1 MMSKSRYPTQKDL
14 ARLSAY
20 MDGELSA
27 REREQME
34 LLLEKEPGLRQYL
47 RELQMT
53 RTLVSSLPEVKPPH
67 SFTLTPE
74 MAGVR
79 ERRRAYPALQLA
91 TAFAAIAFLIT
102 VGFDAL
108 LSGSFALGPM
118 APAYREAAEP
128 AVSELQE
135 LQGRALENAVEGDA
149 ELPME
154 APAAAPEQEGVF
166 ADELRDAIASPVAT
180 MLPPDAL
187 AEKAAGAEIAESES
201 MEEVAPAEEPAAAP
215 EAELEVGGAAAEDE
229 EIPEES
235 EPPPISTAEPA
246 IVSPIE
252 PTTEQ
257 FFDRPAQA
265 APRIPAIRIVEIGF
279 GVLLILLIGLTVQY
293 RKR

>member
-1 MMSKSRYPTQKDL
+1 MSESRYPSKKDI

-20 MDGELSA
+20 VDGELSA
-27 REREQME
+27 REREQVE
-34 LLLEKEPGLRQYL
+34 LLLEKEPGFRQYL

-108 LSGSFALGPM
+108 LSGSFALGAM

-135 LQGRALENAVEGDA
+135 LQSRAMENAVEGDA

-154 APAAAPEQEGVF
+154 APAMAPEQEGFF
-166 ADELRDAIASPVAT
+166 ADELSESMAT
-180 MLPPDAL
+180 PAATTLPPDAL

-201 MEEVAPAEEPAAAP
+201 MEEAAPAEELPVAP
-215 EAELEVGGAAAEDE
+215 EAELDLGDVRTEDE
-229 EIPEES
+229 ELPEEL
-235 EPPPISTAEPA
+235 ETTAVPTEEPA
-246 IVSPIE
+246 IISPLE
-252 PTTEQ
+252 PETEQ
-257 FFDRPAQA
+257 FFDRPVEA
-265 APRIPAIRIVEIGF
+265 APRIPSIRIVEIAL
-279 GVLLILLIGLTVQY
+279 GVILIVLIGLTLQY

>member
-1 MMSKSRYPTQKDL
+1 
-14 ARLSAY
+14 
-20 MDGELSA
+20 
-27 REREQME
+27 
-34 LLLEKEPGLRQYL
+34 LLLEREPGFQQYL

-53 RTLVSSLPEVKPPH
+53 RSLVSSLPEVKPPH

-108 LSGSFALGPM
+108 LSGSFAMGAM

-135 LQGRALENAVEGDA
+135 LQSRAMENAVEGDA

-166 ADELRDAIASPVAT
+166 ADEFMDAVAT
-180 MLPPDAL
+180 PAATLLPPDAL
-187 AEKAAGAEIAESES
+187 AEKAAGAEIAESEP

-215 EAELEVGGAAAEDE
+215 EAELEVGRAEAEDE
-229 EIPEES
+229 DIPEEL
-235 EPPPISTAEPA
+235 EPTSVITEEPA
-246 IVSPIE
+246 IVSPLE
-252 PTTEQ
+252 PETEQ
-257 FFDRPAQA
+257 FFDRPVQV
-265 APRIPAIRIVEIGF
+265 APRIPFIRILEIGL
-279 GVLLILLIGLTVQY
+279 GVLLILLIGLSIQY